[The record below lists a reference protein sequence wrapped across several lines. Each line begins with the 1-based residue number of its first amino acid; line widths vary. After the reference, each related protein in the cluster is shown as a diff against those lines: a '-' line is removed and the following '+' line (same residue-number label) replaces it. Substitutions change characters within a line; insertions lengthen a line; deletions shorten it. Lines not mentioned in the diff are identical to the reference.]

1 MGHGAGYGI
10 IPLNL
15 NSIRQEKK
23 TDMKGL
29 AACVAFLM
37 FAFMSAAAGGG
48 NTNAVS
54 SVAALMDVLRQ
65 GRSGVPFEITAT
77 IIHQPCSDRYAVQDA
92 TGAVIIE
99 LTEPLRQGRLSQGD
113 HVHIQGKTVAGFLG
127 HSCYAIGETANVL
140 SRETIPL
147 PVEADAAGLAG
158 GRFDNRLIRFK
169 GMVVDTFRDEIDPQ
183 WIFLVLK
190 DGHESFYACYA
201 PNDPDATIGD
211 LIGAEIAITGFY
223 SALVSDPRFHSG
235 RYILFSGRDAI
246 SVLRPAPDDP
256 FDVPLL
262 TAKHHDSAAAIN
274 GMERRRV
281 TGRVIAVWHG
291 DRMLLRTAEGRITRV
306 DLADRRPPSYGITV
320 DAVGQPETDLY
331 RLNLSRGIWRTNDLS
346 VAAEPLPVDVTA
358 WQMLHD
364 YAGRP
369 AIQIEY
375 HGRGVRLKGLVRSL
389 PSFGYSDG
397 RLALEC
403 DQYIVPVDASACPQA
418 FADVEIGCTL
428 EVAGI
433 CIIETE
439 NWRPNA
445 PFPHVDGFSVVVRT
459 PKDVRILSR
468 PPWWTAGRL
477 LSVIGALLATLVG
490 VFLWNRQLNRLAERR
505 GRELTEETIARAT
518 ADLKVGERTRLAI
531 ELHDALSQNL
541 TGAALEIETSD
552 VLIDDSPAQAHH
564 HLDIAAKTVKSCR
577 EELRNCL
584 WDLRNDALGEK
595 TMDEAIRRTLTP
607 FLDGTGLVVRFNV
620 PRERLSDDTA
630 HAFLRIIR
638 ELAQNAI
645 RHGHAKMV
653 KIAGCLESNRLLF
666 SVSDNGCGFDP
677 QNHPGVLQ
685 GHFGL
690 QGIRERV
697 NRFGGTVEIAS
708 APGKGTKVSIT
719 IGTVN
724 REGKVLEEAVAHET
738 NQSPAC

>member
-1 MGHGAGYGI
+1 
-10 IPLNL
+10 
-15 NSIRQEKK
+15 
-23 TDMKGL
+23 MKGL

-37 FAFMSAAAGGG
+37 FACVSVAIGDG

-54 SVAALMDVLRQ
+54 SVAALTDALRQ

-77 IIHQPCSDRYAVQDA
+77 IIHQPCSNRYAVQDA

-113 HVHIQGKTVAGFLG
+113 HVRIQGTTVAGFLG
-127 HSCYAIGETANVL
+127 HSCYAIGETAHVL
-140 SRETIPL
+140 SREVIPL
-147 PVEADAAGLAG
+147 PIETDAAGLAG
-158 GRFDNRLIRFK
+158 GLFDNRLIRFK
-169 GMVVDTFRDEIDPQ
+169 GMVVDTFRDEIDSQ

-190 DGHESFYACYA
+190 DGHESFYACFA
-201 PNDPDATIGD
+201 PHDPNASMGD

-223 SALVSDPRFHSG
+223 SALISDPRFHSG

-262 TAKHHDSAAAIN
+262 TAKHHDRAEAIN

-291 DRMLLRTAEGRITRV
+291 DRMLLRTAEGRISRV
-306 DLADRRPPSYGITV
+306 DLADRDPPSYGMTV

-331 RLNLSRGIWRTNDLS
+331 RLNLSRGIWRTSD
-346 VAAEPLPVDVTA
+346 VAVAVEPPPTDVTA

-364 YAGRP
+364 YAKRP

-375 HGRGVRLKGLVRSL
+375 HGKAVRLKGLVRSL

-403 DQYIVPVDASACPQA
+403 DRYIVPVDASACPQA
-418 FADVEIGCTL
+418 FAGVEIGCVL
-428 EVAGI
+428 EVAGT
-433 CIIETE
+433 CLIETE

-445 PFPHVDGFSVVVRT
+445 PFPHVDGFAIVVRT
-459 PKDVRILSR
+459 PQDIRIISR
-468 PPWWTAGRL
+468 PPWWTTGRL
-477 LSVIGALLATLVG
+477 LAVIGTLLAALAG
-490 VFLWNRQLNRLAERR
+490 VFVWNRQLNRLAERR

-541 TGAALEIETSD
+541 TGVALEIETSD
-552 VLIDDSPAQAHH
+552 VLIDGSPAQAHQ
-564 HLDIAAKTVKSCR
+564 HLGIAAKTVKSCR
-577 EELRNCL
+577 EELKNCL

-595 TMDEAIRRTLTP
+595 TMDAAIRRTLAP
-607 FLDGTGLVVRFNV
+607 HVRDIDIAVRFNV
-620 PRERLSDDTA
+620 PRERLSDNTA
-630 HAFLRIIR
+630 HALLRIIR
-638 ELAQNAI
+638 ELVQNAI
-645 RHGHAKMV
+645 RHGHAKTI
-653 KIAGCLESNRLLF
+653 KIAGGLESDRLLF
-666 SVSDNGCGFDP
+666 SVQDDGCGFDP
-677 QNHPGVLQ
+677 ENHPGVLQ

-697 NRFGGTVEIAS
+697 KQFNGNLAIKSKSE
-708 APGKGTKVSIT
+708 KGTRVAISIKLT
-719 IGTVN
+719 ADT
-724 REGKVLEEAVAHET
+724 
-738 NQSPAC
+738 